1 MFFVKLAIRFIIF
14 FLASRFPKFKMGYG
28 VFLIILMSFISM
40 FLFIGAALDQSAGQ
54 PAWVV
59 RNMRLFGVGA
69 LVIGWVLG
77 IALMRQA
84 ARHEAMMKANLDE
97 YERKRDSEDTWKCV
111 VCEQNTI
118 STSAYLE

>member
-1 MFFVKLAIRFIIF
+1 MNIVIKLILVA
-14 FLASRFPKFKMGYG
+14 LASVFPKFKKGYG
-28 VFLIILMSFISM
+28 VFLIVLMSFISM

-84 ARHEAMMKANLDE
+84 ARHEAMMKVNLDE
-97 YERKRDSEDTWKCV
+97 YERKRDSEDT
-111 VCEQNTI
+111 
-118 STSAYLE
+118 

>member
-1 MFFVKLAIRFIIF
+1 MSIVIKMILVALA
-14 FLASRFPKFKMGYG
+14 AVFPKFKMGYG
-28 VFLIILMSFISM
+28 VFLIVLMSFISM

-84 ARHEAMMKANLDE
+84 ARHEAMMKVNLDE
-97 YERKRDSEDTWKCV
+97 YERKRDSEDT
-111 VCEQNTI
+111 
-118 STSAYLE
+118 

>member
-1 MFFVKLAIRFIIF
+1 MSIVIKMILVALA
-14 FLASRFPKFKMGYG
+14 AVFPKFKMGYG
-28 VFLIILMSFISM
+28 VFLIVLMSFISM

-84 ARHEAMMKANLDE
+84 ARHEAIMKANLDE
-97 YERKRDSEDTWKCV
+97 CERNKESSDS
-111 VCEQNTI
+111 
-118 STSAYLE
+118 

>member
-1 MFFVKLAIRFIIF
+1 MFFVKLAIRFFIVL
-14 FLASRFPKFKMGYG
+14 LASKFPKFKSGYG

-40 FLFIGAALDQSAGQ
+40 LLFLGAAVDQSAGQ

-84 ARHEAMMKANLDE
+84 ARHEAMMQANLDE
-97 YERKRDSEDTWKCV
+97 YERKRDSEDT
-111 VCEQNTI
+111 
-118 STSAYLE
+118 

>member
-1 MFFVKLAIRFIIF
+1 MFFVKLAIRFFIVL
-14 FLASRFPKFKMGYG
+14 LASKFPKFKSGYG

-40 FLFIGAALDQSAGQ
+40 LLFLGAAADQSAGQ

-84 ARHEAMMKANLDE
+84 ERDATIWEDRTEE
-97 YERKRDSEDTWKCV
+97 YERKKEMDALKRDAKDIDKD
-111 VCEQNTI
+111 
-118 STSAYLE
+118 

>member
-28 VFLIILMSFISM
+28 VLLIIGMTLISA
-40 FLFIGAALDQSAGQ
+40 LFFFGAHVDNSSGE

-59 RNMRLFGVGA
+59 RNMRLIGVGT

-77 IALMRQA
+77 IALMLQA
-84 ARHEAMMKANLDE
+84 RGDATMWEDGLEEYARKQGMDALQ
-97 YERKRDSEDTWKCV
+97 RDAKDTDKD
-111 VCEQNTI
+111 
-118 STSAYLE
+118 

>member
-1 MFFVKLAIRFIIF
+1 MSIVIKMILVALA
-14 FLASRFPKFKMGYG
+14 AVFPKFKKGYG
-28 VFLIILMSFISM
+28 VFLIVLMSFISM

-77 IALMRQA
+77 IALMRQSERDA
-84 ARHEAMMKANLDE
+84 ATMEDGVEA
-97 YERKRDSEDTWKCV
+97 YERKQRKYALKRDSEDTDKD
-111 VCEQNTI
+111 
-118 STSAYLE
+118 

>member
-1 MFFVKLAIRFIIF
+1 MNIVIKAIIV
-14 FLASRFPKFKMGYG
+14 AVAAVFPKFKKGYG
-28 VFLIILMSFISM
+28 MFLIILMSFISM
-40 FLFIGAALDQSAGQ
+40 FFFIGAALDQSAGQ
-54 PAWVV
+54 PDWVV

-97 YERKRDSEDTWKCV
+97 YERKRDSEDT
-111 VCEQNTI
+111 
-118 STSAYLE
+118 